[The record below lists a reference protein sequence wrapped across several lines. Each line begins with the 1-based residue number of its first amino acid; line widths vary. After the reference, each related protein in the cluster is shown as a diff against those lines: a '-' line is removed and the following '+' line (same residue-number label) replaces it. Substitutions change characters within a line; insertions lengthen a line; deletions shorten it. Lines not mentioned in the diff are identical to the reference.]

1 MPATCLISSFSL
13 PVSVSPAD
21 GVKWPTAEQEALD
34 ERNDYEMLKA
44 VQQSMLEWRTKSHH
58 KHNR

>member
-1 MPATCLISSFSL
+1 MKTPTN
-13 PVSVSPAD
+13 VSPRHCSIPAD
-21 GVKWPTAEQEALD
+21 GMKWPSAEQEALD